1 MMHKSLATIE
11 SPEFINLQPLEI
23 NPLMSSCEIK
33 VLYLGE
39 NRNHSYITKEVA
51 TDMAKTLRGAPIVG
65 YFKEE
70 VGDFRDHGDR
80 VIMDEEGIK
89 FECMTKPYGFVAPDA
104 KVWFQKFEDT
114 DEFGNVE
121 TREYLM
127 TTGYLWTGQ
136 YEEAKLAVEEGR
148 PQSMEL
154 DVETLDGHWSTNH
167 KTGMDFFII
176 NDAIFSKLCILGDD
190 VEPCFEGA
198 SVTAPE
204 VSTTFSKMDDN
215 FKNTLYT
222 MMQDLKFALEGGK
235 NMDMEQNVV
244 TEEVVEEAIVESNE
258 EVVESV
264 ETEETP
270 ATEFDSLARDVKP
283 VVEETPV
290 VEEIIEETVEEVT
303 EEVIEET
310 VEEEEI
316 NAEETEV
323 EAEEITE
330 EVVEEEIVEEVSEE
344 IIEEPVVE
352 EEILADN
359 DNSEQSISVENE
371 EYVEATQSSQENFA
385 KSDDEEKDEDKDT
398 DEEESNETDT
408 DADDNNDDE
417 EDEEKKKYSLLEEE
431 HSKLQAE
438 YAELNS
444 KYEALVEFKN
454 QVENEKKDALINSF
468 YMLSD
473 EDKQEVIENKV
484 NYSLDDI
491 EAKLSVICV
500 RKKVN
505 FDLDDTSKNDNIVEE
520 KEVMTYN
527 VSDNESTSTPAWI
540 SALKNTRDNRK

>member
-1 MMHKSLATIE
+1 MMHQSIATID

-51 TDMAKTLRGAPIVG
+51 TEMAKTLRGAPIVG
-65 YFKEE
+65 YYREDKE
-70 VGDFRDHGDR
+70 DFRDHGEKVTFD
-80 VIMDEEGIK
+80 DEGVK

-104 KVWFQKFEDT
+104 QVWFQKFEEQ
-114 DEFGNVE
+114 DEFGNQL

-136 YEEAKLAVEEGR
+136 YEEAKLAVEGKGR

-154 DVETLDGHWSTNH
+154 DPETLDGHWSTNN

-176 NDAIFSKLCILGDD
+176 NDAIFSKLCILGED

-204 VSTTFSKMDDN
+204 VSKKFSLDDD
-215 FKNTLYT
+215 FRKTLYT

-235 NMDMEQNVV
+235 SMDMEQNLVV
-244 TEEVVEEAIVESNE
+244 EETAEEVAVEETVAEEEVAETEVVEET
-258 EVVESV
+258 V
-264 ETEETP
+264 ETETP
-270 ATEFDSLARDVKP
+270 ADEFAAINDSLVR
-283 VVEETPV
+283 EETPV
-290 VEEIIEETVEEVT
+290 TEPEAVE
-303 EEVIEET
+303 
-310 VEEEEI
+310 
-316 NAEETEV
+316 
-323 EAEEITE
+323 TE
-330 EVVEEEIVEEVSEE
+330 EVVEEETEADVEVGEEIVE
-344 IIEEPVVE
+344 EEPVVE
-352 EEILADN
+352 ENLTDD
-359 DNSEQSISVENE
+359 DNSEQSILTETQDSIED
-371 EYVEATQSSQENFA
+371 TQSSQENFA
-385 KSDDEEKDEDKDT
+385 KSDDEEDKD
-398 DEEESNETDT
+398 DEEESKEEETDSE
-408 DADDNNDDE
+408 DKDDEDE
-417 EDEEKKKYSLLEEE
+417 EDKKKKDYSLIE
-431 HSKLQAE
+431 
-438 YAELNS
+438 AELDNLKAAYSDLES
-444 KYEALVEFKN
+444 KYQALVEFKET
-454 QVENEKKDALINSF
+454 VDNEKKDALIASF

-473 EDKQEVIENKV
+473 EDKAEVVENKAK
-484 NYSLDDI
+484 YSLEDI

-527 VSDNESTSTPAWI
+527 VSDNDNTSTPAWI